1 MFTGGP
7 RENRTPASAMR
18 MPRNTTLLWARL
30 CLPILSEFATLVNML
45 KIRIITLGKFK
56 EPAFRELEKE
66 YLKRLSPFA
75 KVKVIEL
82 AEVPYRASDD
92 MARAKAKEAEL
103 IKRNLPEGAIVILL
117 EEKGKLRGSKELAT
131 FLERLGS
138 LGQELVFVIGSGAGL
153 DPSLR
158 EVCNYQISLSPLTFT
173 HNFARVLLEEQ
184 IYRVCTI
191 IAGKEYHK

>member
-1 MFTGGP
+1 
-7 RENRTPASAMR
+7 
-18 MPRNTTLLWARL
+18 
-30 CLPILSEFATLVNML
+30 ML

-56 EPAFRELEKE
+56 EPAFKELEKE

-75 KVKVIEL
+75 KVKIDEIP
-82 AEVPYRASDD
+82 EVPYKTSADIE
-92 MARAKAKEAEL
+92 RAKLEEAS
-103 IKRNLPEGAIVILL
+103 IISKRIPKDGIVILL
-117 EEKGKLRGSKELAT
+117 EEKGQLRNTKDLAA

-138 LGQELVFVIGSGAGL
+138 LGQELVFIIGSGAGL
-153 DPSLR
+153 HHSLKQIS
-158 EVCNYQISLSPLTFT
+158 NYQISLSPLTYT